1 VDLRRPIADE
11 RRLWVRKGPELVWG
25 ENPGMVFDPATGET
39 SFPSEL
45 PALLLQS
52 IGQTP
57 ASYSMLLEGI
67 AGPIDL
73 DESGRARVLAAL
85 AFLEGAEL
93 VESLT
98 PQTE

>member
-1 VDLRRPIADE
+1 MNFSRPIADE
-11 RRLWVRKGPELVWG
+11 CRLWVRKGPDLVWDESG
-25 ENPGMVFDPATGET
+25 GIVFDPATGET

-45 PALLLQS
+45 PALLLQTIS
-52 IGQTP
+52 QTP
-57 ASYSMLLEGI
+57 TSYSMLLKGL

-73 DESGRARVLAAL
+73 DENGRARVLVAL

-93 VESLT
+93 VESLA